1 MKYLIQTDIFM
12 YVYLHKGMQVS
23 VFGVCS
29 VFVCVCVC
37 AICIVL
43 MCALVIR

>member
-29 VFVCVCVC
+29 VFVCVCLCYMYCVDVC
-37 AICIVL
+37 FSY
-43 MCALVIR
+43 